1 MGLFSSSV
9 IQLTPKNF
17 DKKLTIVHPKLD
29 GSTLGLVAFYTGWCS
44 YCQRMSSPY
53 SKASDTLGSAF
64 PMFAF
69 DCEKYPDLAKQVK
82 VVSYP
87 TIRYINKDG
96 SLGQVYKGERTVDG
110 FLADIC
116 KKSSKCN

>member
-17 DKKLTIVHPKLD
+17 DKKLTIKHTKLD
-29 GSTLGLVAFYTGWCS
+29 GSTLGLVAFYVNWCGYCKKLAPEFSKTGD
-44 YCQRMSSPY
+44 
-53 SKASDTLGSAF
+53 ALGSSFTLYAL
-64 PMFAF
+64 
-69 DCEKYPDLAKQVK
+69 DCVKYPELCKEIK
-82 VVSYP
+82 IVSYP

-96 SLGQVYKGERTVDG
+96 SLGQLYKGERTVNG

-116 KKSSKCN
+116 KKSSKCM